1 MRQDNGEEDS
11 DGRVPALSLDS
22 PWAWFYYS
30 TFAAQLVVVS
40 AYTFLNHVAVATHNT
55 VLDIYIAAS
64 MEVSIGVPA
73 MAAYSLLI
81 AVTVEVTRVIAE
93 RYLAKRFRQGKK
105 EGKVEGIAEGRAE
118 GIAEGEARA
127 TARVLDLLDEDTRNE
142 VERKLRRN
150 GNSGIL
156 PKNE

>member
-11 DGRVPALSLDS
+11 DGRVSALSLDS

-30 TFAAQLVVVS
+30 TFATQLVVVS
-40 AYTFLNHVAVATHNT
+40 AYTFLSHVAVATHNT
-55 VLDIYIAAS
+55 VLDIYIAAL

-81 AVTVEVTRVIAE
+81 ALTVEVTRVIAE

-105 EGKVEGIAEGRAE
+105 EGRAE
-118 GIAEGEARA
+118 GIVEGEARA

-150 GNSGIL
+150 GNSGLL